1 MYFLKKITSITS
13 GNKWS
18 NNLKNIPIK
27 ISAKVNM
34 IQTSSIIKLDNVVL
48 TLNSG
53 AGPVEIL
60 KGISLDI
67 KKGETVGIVGPS
79 GSGKSSLMSL
89 MTGLEQPT
97 SGDITVAGLDM
108 GACDEDRLALHRRD
122 HIGIVMQAFHLIPTM
137 TALENVAVPL
147 ELAGNSAAFDR
158 AARELELV
166 GLDHRLDHYPAQLSG
181 GEQQRV
187 ALARAIA
194 PEPDLLFGDE
204 PTGNLDKNT
213 GHAIIDLIFDL
224 QKSRGSTLILV
235 THDPALADRCN
246 RVISMDDGRI
256 TDDTGDTAS
265 ITTDGTIKALFEE

>member
-1 MYFLKKITSITS
+1 MTQA
-13 GNKWS
+13 N
-18 NNLKNIPIK
+18 
-27 ISAKVNM
+27 
-34 IQTSSIIKLDNVVL
+34 SIITLKDVTL

-67 KKGETVGIVGPS
+67 KAGETVGIVGPS

-97 SGDITVAGLDM
+97 SGDITVAGLNM

-147 ELAGNSAAFDR
+147 ELAGDAQAFEC
-158 AARELELV
+158 ATRELELV
-166 GLDHRLDHYPAQLSG
+166 GLDHRLEHYPAQLSG

-187 ALARAIA
+187 ALARAIGT
-194 PEPDLLFGDE
+194 EPDLLFGDE
-204 PTGNLDKNT
+204 PTGNLDSNT
-213 GHAIIDLIFDL
+213 GHGIIDLIFNL

-235 THDPALADRCN
+235 THDPALADRCD
-246 RVISMDDGRI
+246 RVVSMSDGHI
-256 TDDTGDTAS
+256 TDDTGNTAS
-265 ITTDGTIKALFEE
+265 ITTADSLKTLIQK